1 MFVRATILYE
11 SKKWGDRP
19 VKDKIRV
26 LLVDDEEQFVYNM
39 SRILKI
45 RGFDVSTATDGHKA
59 MNTIKY
65 GGGFDVV
72 VLDIKM
78 PGMDGIE
85 ALKEIKKWAPDTEV
99 IMLTGHASLS
109 SGAQAIRR
117 GAYDFLMKPCD
128 IEDLVEKIREA
139 YESESIKRHPVLWPR
154 KLVSEIALHSF
165 SKLKPEDPL
174 TKALEEMSRG
184 LGEEAV
190 EEVYIVDREDQL
202 HGVVTKRDLVN
213 EAQKAHP
220 HVPLNWTRLLESSQW
235 LPETQ
240 LKAIMRLDYPSA
252 QANAFLTDAANQM
265 IMHNVRSMPVIRAG
279 KIIGVIKLQDVFQ
292 YMDHET
298 E

>member
-1 MFVRATILYE
+1 VNE
-11 SKKWGDRP
+11 
-19 VKDKIRV
+19 KIRV

-59 MNTIKY
+59 MDSIKY
-65 GGGFDVV
+65 GGGYDVV

-78 PGMDGIE
+78 PGMDGLE

-99 IMLTGHASLS
+99 IMLTGHASLA

-139 YESESIKRHPVLWPR
+139 YEAESIKRHPVLWPR
-154 KLVSEIALHSF
+154 RLVREIALHSF

-174 TKALEEMSRG
+174 TKALEVMSRSV
-184 LGEEAV
+184 GEEAV
-190 EEVYIVDREDQL
+190 EEVYIVDDEDQL
-202 HGVVTKRDLVN
+202 HGVVTKRELVN
-213 EAQKAHP
+213 EAQRAHP
-220 HVPLNWTRLLESSQW
+220 NVPLNWTRVLESSQW
-235 LPETQ
+235 LPDKA
-240 LKAIMRLDYPSA
+240 LKEIMRTRASTI

-265 IMHNVRSMPVIRAG
+265 IMSNVRSMPVIRAG
-279 KIIGVIKLQDVFQ
+279 KVIGVIRLQDVFQ
-292 YMDHET
+292 HLDHET

>member
-1 MFVRATILYE
+1 
-11 SKKWGDRP
+11 
-19 VKDKIRV
+19 VKNRIRV
-26 LLVDDEEQFVYNM
+26 LLVDDEEQFVHNM

-59 MNTIKY
+59 MSAIKY

-78 PGMDGIE
+78 PGMEGIE

-109 SGAQAIRR
+109 SGEQAIRR

-139 YESESIKRHPVLWPR
+139 YEAESIKRHPVLWPR

-165 SKLKPEDPL
+165 SKLKLEDPL

-190 EEVYIVDREDQL
+190 EEVYIVDPEDQL
-202 HGVVTKRDLVN
+202 YGVVNKRDLVN

-240 LKAIMRLDYPSA
+240 LKSIMRSDYPSA
-252 QANAFLTDAANQM
+252 QANAFLSEAANKM
-265 IMHNVRSMPVIRAG
+265 IQSNVRSMPVLQG
-279 KIIGVIKLQDVFQ
+279 EKMIGVIKLQDVFQ
-292 YMDHET
+292 HLDCPQE
-298 E
+298 

>member
-1 MFVRATILYE
+1 VNE
-11 SKKWGDRP
+11 
-19 VKDKIRV
+19 KIRV

-39 SRILKI
+39 SRILRI

-59 MNTIKY
+59 MDSIKY
-65 GGGFDVV
+65 GGGYDVV

-78 PGMDGIE
+78 PGMDGLE

-99 IMLTGHASLS
+99 IMLTGHASLA

-139 YESESIKRHPVLWPR
+139 YEAESIKRHPVLWPR
-154 KLVSEIALHSF
+154 RLVREIALHSF

-174 TKALEEMSRG
+174 ATALEVMSRSVG
-184 LGEEAV
+184 GEAV
-190 EEVYIVDREDQL
+190 EEVYIVDEGDRL
-202 HGVVTKRDLVN
+202 HGLVTKRELVN
-213 EAQKAHP
+213 EAQRAHP
-220 HVPLNWTRLLESSQW
+220 NVPLNWTRVLESSQW
-235 LPETQ
+235 LPDKP
-240 LKAIMRLDYPSA
+240 LKEIMRTGTSTI

-265 IMHNVRSMPVIRAG
+265 IMNNVRSMPVIRAG
-279 KIIGVIKLQDVFQ
+279 KVIGVIRLQDVFQ
-292 YMDHET
+292 HLDHET